1 MYRSVNACSPYTR
14 LKICPWSK
22 PTTNNPA
29 ANTIAKARIP
39 KTGIVDFI
47 FSIEVDNKFCVF
59 NNYITYWINY
69 PIYILNNTF
78 QNMKQSIKTLQK
90 VVKRKGSSKTL
101 SFSIPHILK
110 SIFYMSN
117 QKYVSRSN
125 FCKEIQLG
133 EGAVKTLILHMKEEG
148 LVETIKS
155 GTFLTKKG
163 QKIAEKF
170 HNAIPAQGFLKKC
183 NTTKG
188 KFNYVIRIKKE
199 FTSNLGNGMQQRDYA
214 ILYGASDSLTLH
226 HDKKEFFFI
235 GDKMKCF
242 DKEDKT
248 RTDLINN
255 LTPNNGDVIIIT
267 SSDDKFVAEIS
278 AINTA
283 IWTINN

>member
-1 MYRSVNACSPYTR
+1 
-14 LKICPWSK
+14 
-22 PTTNNPA
+22 
-29 ANTIAKARIP
+29 
-39 KTGIVDFI
+39 
-47 FSIEVDNKFCVF
+47 
-59 NNYITYWINY
+59 
-69 PIYILNNTF
+69 
-78 QNMKQSIKTLQK
+78 MKQTIKTLQK

-101 SFSIPHILK
+101 SFSMPHILK
-110 SIFYMSN
+110 SIFHLSN

-133 EGAVKTLILHMKEEG
+133 EGAVKTLIGHMKEEG

-163 QKIAEKF
+163 QKVAEKF
-170 HNAIPAQGFLKKC
+170 YDAIPAQGFLKKC
-183 NTTKG
+183 DITKG

-199 FTSNLGNGMQQRDYA
+199 FASNLGNGMQQRDYA
-214 ILYGASDSLTLH
+214 ILYGASDSLTLN

-242 DKEDKT
+242 DNESETKM
-248 RTDLINN
+248 DLIDKVN
-255 LTPNNGDVIIIT
+255 PNNGDVIIIT